1 MSDRRRPVVPAHLN
15 FLAHRDELTRLPLAE
30 RFDHIV
36 RINLWGAGSRS
47 GLGSEL
53 AATRRLRAALPA
65 FLGRHGVR
73 SLLDVPC
80 GDFGWLSTVDLGVSY
95 TGADIVPSLVEENER
110 RYGGSSTGRRFL
122 KLDLT
127 KDALP
132 RTDLVLCRDCL
143 VHLSFE
149 NIHRAIDNIRASGAR
164 YLLTTTF
171 LDHEAN
177 SDIEDGDWRMLN
189 LEREPF
195 YLPPPVD
202 VLVEYCEEG
211 DGAYADKALGLWE
224 LVGSD
229 AVKLNPALNSV

>member
-1 MSDRRRPVVPAHLN
+1 MSDRRRPVVPAQLN

-30 RFDHIV
+30 RFDQIA
-36 RINLWGAGSRS
+36 RINLWGCASSRS

-53 AATRRLRAALPA
+53 AATGRLRAALPS
-65 FLGRHGVR
+65 FLARHNVR

-80 GDFGWLSTVDLGVSY
+80 GDFGWLSRVDLSIPY

-110 RYGGSSTGRRFL
+110 RYGERPTGRRFL

-132 RTDLVLCRDCL
+132 RADLVLCRDGL
-143 VHLSFE
+143 VHLSFA
-149 NIHRAIDNIRASGAR
+149 NIGRAIDNIRASGAR

-171 LDHEAN
+171 LDHEVN
-177 SDIEDGDWRMLN
+177 RDIEDGDWRMLN

-195 YLPPPVD
+195 NLPPPID
-202 VLVEYCEEG
+202 VLIEGCTEG
-211 DGAYADKALGLWE
+211 DGAYTDKALGLWE
-224 LVGSD
+224 CWVRDGR
-229 AVKLNPALNSV
+229 